1 MESKSSEMKKEKSS
15 NIEEVSG
22 KNTNDT
28 EPQIEKQN
36 KPVQRK
42 NSQNL
47 TVKEIIDN
55 LKKVIDESNISRYC
69 INSSRD
75 LVASSDMINSKES
88 SSSLNK
94 PVNINDR
101 LTKLK
106 NICKAY
112 DSGSDDSSVK
122 NSSEQQKGI
131 TFLLRLV

>member
-1 MESKSSEMKKEKSS
+1 MESKSSEMKKDKSS